1 MGRVKT
7 AGGKLIGSNIISM
20 GTVDSTN
27 TVAMGLGEGDAPH
40 GTVVV
45 ADRQTQG
52 RGRLGRSWV
61 SPEGNIHM
69 SILLRPPL
77 APSDV
82 SLLTMTAAV
91 GCARA
96 LRKITG
102 LRVEIKWPNDL
113 MLSGRKRGGI
123 LTETKSRGKMTL
135 FAVVGIGINLNSGAG
150 DFPSELWATATSL
163 RVETGK
169 EIPKNDLIAGIL
181 EEIGLWYGRL
191 TRGEKE
197 IILSEWRHLSSTL
210 GRRVKVT
217 SGTDSLEGVAEA
229 LDGAGR
235 LIVRL
240 SSGARKVI
248 SAGDVTM
255 VR

>member
-1 MGRVKT
+1 
-7 AGGKLIGSNIISM
+7 
-20 GTVDSTN
+20 
-27 TVAMGLGEGDAPH
+27 
-40 GTVVV
+40 
-45 ADRQTQG
+45 
-52 RGRLGRSWV
+52 
-61 SPEGNIHM
+61 
-69 SILLRPPL
+69 
-77 APSDV
+77 
-82 SLLTMTAAV
+82 
-91 GCARA
+91 
-96 LRKITG
+96 
-102 LRVEIKWPNDL
+102 
-113 MLSGRKRGGI
+113 
-123 LTETKSRGKMTL
+123 MTL

-181 EEIGLWYGRL
+181 EEIGLLYGML
-191 TRGEKE
+191 TKGEKE
-197 IILSEWRHLSSTL
+197 IILGEWRHLSSTL